1 MRESTNEEKRVAD
14 EFFNEQMKTKFH
26 CEIAVTSVHGPL
38 IVVYRNKK
46 VIARVEEISG
56 EPVIIMMKGETVL
69 TLNEVDIIKDNWN
82 ESLNLHI

>member
-1 MRESTNEEKRVAD
+1 MRESTNDEKKVTD
-14 EFFNEQMKTKFH
+14 GFFNKQMKNKFH
-26 CEIAVTSVHGPL
+26 CEITVTSINDPL

-56 EPVIIMMKGETVL
+56 EPVIIMMNGENVL
-69 TLNEVDIIKDNWN
+69 TLNEVDIIRDNWN